1 MSAKQWEG
9 KTGGGKFGQNFLF
22 AVLRSVPVRVMYIA
36 LYLVTPF
43 YVLFDFKSRKNVYR
57 YYRRRQGFSAW
68 KSFWRVFANYLVFGK
83 VVLDK
88 FAIMAENTRQ
98 FKIVEVENIEHFD
111 RLLNSESGFVLAS
124 AHVGNFELVGHC
136 LLQDKKR
143 VNGIIFGG
151 ESSQMR
157 QQREKSSE
165 HSNIRLIS
173 VNDSIS
179 HVFAVKEALDGGEI
193 VTELC
198 DRMFGSEKGFKVPF
212 LGADALF
219 PAGTFRMAVQ
229 LEKPILALFIM
240 KDGGTRYRG
249 FLYPLVADK
258 EASPMQQA
266 TDLAAQFARHLE
278 TVLRRYPNQWFNYY
292 DFWNTQT
299 VKTN

>member
-1 MSAKQWEG
+1 VSAKQWEG

-57 YYRRRQGFSAW
+57 YYRLRQGFSAW

-98 FKIVEVENIEHFD
+98 YKIVEVENIEHFD

-165 HSNIRLIS
+165 HSNINLIP
-173 VNDSIS
+173 VTDSIS
-179 HVFAVKEALDGGEI
+179 HVFAVKEALENGEI

-198 DRMFGSEKGFKVPF
+198 DRMFGSEKGFAVPF
-212 LGADALF
+212 FGKEAMF

-229 LEKPILALFIM
+229 LGIPMLALFIM

-249 FLYPLVADK
+249 FLYPITVDSSLPAR
-258 EASPMQQA
+258 EQA
-266 TDLAAQFARHLE
+266 NQLARQFAE
-278 TVLRRYPNQWFNYY
+278 KMEAVLRRYPNQWFNYF
-292 DFWNTQT
+292 DFWKINN
-299 VKTN
+299 VNN

>member
-57 YYRRRQGFSAW
+57 YYRLRQGFSAW

-98 FKIVEVENIEHFD
+98 YKIVEVENIEHFD

-165 HSNIRLIS
+165 HSNINLIP
-173 VNDSIS
+173 VTDSIS
-179 HVFAVKEALDGGEI
+179 HVFAVKEALENGEI

-198 DRMFGSEKGFKVPF
+198 DRMFGSEKGFAVPF
-212 LGADALF
+212 FGKEAMF

-229 LEKPILALFIM
+229 LGIPMLALFIM

-249 FLYPLVADK
+249 FLYPITVDSSLPAR
-258 EASPMQQA
+258 EQA
-266 TDLAAQFARHLE
+266 NQLARQFAE
-278 TVLRRYPNQWFNYY
+278 KMEAVLRRYPNQWFNYF
-292 DFWNTQT
+292 DFWKINN
-299 VKTN
+299 VNN